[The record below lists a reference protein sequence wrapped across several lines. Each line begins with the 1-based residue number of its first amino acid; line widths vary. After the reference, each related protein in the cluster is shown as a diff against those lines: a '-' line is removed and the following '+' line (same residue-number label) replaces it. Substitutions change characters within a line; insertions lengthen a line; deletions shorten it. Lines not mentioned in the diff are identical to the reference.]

1 MRVVH
6 DNFKIL
12 QLVTDLSKYTVKPWR
27 WSIQL
32 LTVSADVLEF
42 IFSSW
47 ENIALK
53 HGSITMSTLS
63 VTVAFG
69 GVGSEIE
76 STAKT
81 LKFNVLPDALRIQA
95 RA

>member
-6 DNFKIL
+6 NNFRIV
-12 QLVTDLSKYTVKPWR
+12 QLTTDLSKYTVKPGR
-27 WSIQL
+27 WAIQC
-32 LTVSADVLEF
+32 LTINVDEF
-42 IFSSW
+42 ILSSW
-47 ENIALK
+47 ENKTLK

-63 VTVAFG
+63 VGVAFG

-81 LKFNVLPDALRIQA
+81 LKFNVTVLPDALRVQA